1 MTSKRANLQRSIVI
15 GVLAIASFL
24 GAAALTVAGGE
35 ATVAAP
41 PITVGVDADPTG
53 NSATSLG
60 TIDDC
65 KEVAEGQSFDIDIYI
80 QDVSDLGGFAFR
92 LTYEPSI
99 LTVTARDPGFFLG
112 PGGMEV
118 GDLLPDRDGN
128 WYYGYA
134 GSTDSGSGVLMRV
147 TLEAVG
153 TGISPLLL
161 QGVELSDPIGM
172 PFQAEY
178 TVGAFMAVGES
189 CSEAP
194 RPSPSP
200 RETVT
205 PVAPQLTPTPAAT
218 PTPAPIGYAGGVEEE
233 DTDDG
238 FPWVAVYAGIGAGVV
253 ALVALGLFVGLVR
266 RR

>member
-1 MTSKRANLQRSIVI
+1 MTSKRVNLQRSIVI
-15 GVLAIASFL
+15 GVLAIASFM

-60 TIDDC
+60 VIDDC
-65 KEVAEGQSFDIDIYI
+65 KEVAEGQSFDIDIYVE
-80 QDVSDLGGFAFR
+80 DVSDLAGFAFG

-99 LTVTARDPGFFLG
+99 LTVTARDSGFFLG
-112 PGGMEV
+112 PGGLEL

-134 GSTDSGSGVLMRV
+134 GSTGSGSGVLMRV
-147 TLEAVG
+147 TLETLA

-161 QGVELSDPIGM
+161 QDVQMSDPIGM
-172 PFQAEY
+172 PFQADY
-178 TVGAFMAVGES
+178 TVGAFIAVGES
-189 CSEAP
+189 CSE
-194 RPSPSP
+194 
-200 RETVT
+200 T
-205 PVAPQLTPTPAAT
+205 PLTPTPAAT
-218 PTPAPIGYAGGVEEE
+218 STPAPQAAEE

>member
-1 MTSKRANLQRSIVI
+1 MTSKRVNLQRSIVI
-15 GVLAIASFL
+15 GVLAIASFM

-53 NSATSLG
+53 NSATSLR
-60 TIDDC
+60 TIDGC
-65 KEVAEGQSFDIDIYI
+65 KEVAEGQSFDIDIYV

-112 PGGMEV
+112 PGGLEL
-118 GDLLPDRDGN
+118 GDLLPDRDGD

-134 GSTDSGSGVLMRV
+134 GSTGSGSGVLMRV

-161 QGVELSDPIGM
+161 QGVEMSDPIGM
-172 PFQAEY
+172 PFQADY
-178 TVGAFMAVGES
+178 TVSAFIAVEES

-194 RPSPSP
+194 VPSPSP
-200 RETVT
+200 RET
-205 PVAPQLTPTPAAT
+205 PIPTPTVI
-218 PTPAPIGYAGGVEEE
+218 APPPPGGGGLLG
-233 DTDDG
+233 DDGG

-253 ALVALGLFVGLVR
+253 ALVALGLFVRLLR